1 MLDKEL
7 AVINIENMTINI
19 GTSSTV
25 PNELLDTEDSVVVRD
40 ELVNMLRIISED
52 KRFIGQTVVIPD
64 DCGQYG
70 FIQGEFNLPELLYFL
85 ADMLE

>member
-1 MLDKEL
+1 M
-7 AVINIENMTINI
+7 INIENMTINI

-52 KRFIGQTVVIPD
+52 KRFVGQTVVIPD

-70 FIQGEFNLPELLYFL
+70 FVQGVFNLPELLYFL

>member
-1 MLDKEL
+1 M
-7 AVINIENMTINI
+7 ISIENMTINI
-19 GTSSTV
+19 SSSSTV
-25 PNELLDTEDSVVVRD
+25 LSELLDTVDSAGVRD

-70 FIQGEFNLPELLYFL
+70 FIQGEFNLPNLLYFL

>member
-1 MLDKEL
+1 M
-7 AVINIENMTINI
+7 INIENLTINI
-19 GTSSTV
+19 DTSSTAS
-25 PNELLDTEDSVVVRD
+25 NELLDTEDSVVVRD

-70 FIQGEFNLPELLYFL
+70 FAKGEFNLPELLYFL

>member
-1 MLDKEL
+1 M
-7 AVINIENMTINI
+7 INIENMTINI

-25 PNELLDTEDSVVVRD
+25 PNELLDSEDSVIVRD

-70 FIQGEFNLPELLYFL
+70 FVQGEFNLPELLYFL

>member
-1 MLDKEL
+1 M
-7 AVINIENMTINI
+7 ISIENMTINI
-19 GTSSTV
+19 NSSSTV
-25 PNELLDTEDSVVVRD
+25 LSELLDTVDSAVVRD

-70 FIQGEFNLPELLYFL
+70 FIQGEFNLPNLLYFL

>member
-1 MLDKEL
+1 M
-7 AVINIENMTINI
+7 ISIENVTINI
-19 GTSSTV
+19 GANSTA

-70 FIQGEFNLPELLYFL
+70 FVQGEFNLPELLYFL

>member
-1 MLDKEL
+1 M
-7 AVINIENMTINI
+7 VNIENLTINI
-19 GTSSTV
+19 GTKSSV
-25 PNELLDTEDSVVVRD
+25 SDGFLDSQDSLIVRD

-52 KRFIGQTVVIPD
+52 ERFSEQTVVIPN

-70 FIQGEFNLPELLYFL
+70 FAEGKFKLPKLLYFL

>member
-1 MLDKEL
+1 M
-7 AVINIENMTINI
+7 ISIENMTINI
-19 GTSSTV
+19 SSSSTV
-25 PNELLDTEDSVVVRD
+25 LSELLDTVDSAVVRD

-52 KRFIGQTVVIPD
+52 KRFIGQTVVIPN

-70 FIQGEFNLPELLYFL
+70 FVQGEFNLPEILYFL

>member
-1 MLDKEL
+1 M
-7 AVINIENMTINI
+7 ISIENMTINI
-19 GTSSTV
+19 EFNSTA
-25 PNELLDTEDSVVVRD
+25 PNKLLDTEDSVVVRD

-70 FIQGEFNLPELLYFL
+70 FAKGEFNLPELLYFL

>member
-1 MLDKEL
+1 M
-7 AVINIENMTINI
+7 ISIENMTINI
-19 GTSSTV
+19 SSSSTALS
-25 PNELLDTEDSVVVRD
+25 ELLDTVDSAVVRD

-52 KRFIGQTVVIPD
+52 KRFIGPTVVIPD

-70 FIQGEFNLPELLYFL
+70 FIQGEFNLPNLLYFL

>member
-1 MLDKEL
+1 MLS
-7 AVINIENMTINI
+7 IENFIINVN
-19 GTSSTV
+19 TNPSASDDSLNNQSSI
-25 PNELLDTEDSVVVRD
+25 DVRD
-40 ELVNMLRIISED
+40 ELVNTLRIISED

-70 FIQGEFNLPELLYFL
+70 FVQGEFNLPELLYFL

>member
-25 PNELLDTEDSVVVRD
+25 PNELLDTEDSVIVRD